1 MKRSKAREMAMNIL
15 FQMDFHNEYTLDFTN
30 KYLENSE
37 ESEND
42 QEEYIRVLT
51 QKFINNIEVIDK
63 LIEEKSNEW
72 KLSRI
77 AKVDL
82 AILRVAITELEYF
95 DDIPNSV
102 SINEAVELAKT
113 FSTEESG
120 SFVNGIL
127 GNITKNK

>member
-51 QKFINNIEVIDK
+51 QKFMNNMEVIDK

-127 GNITKNK
+127 GNIAKNK